1 MKNNKIIFT
10 TILIVILGINIINF
24 LTYKK
29 DTSMVI
35 RNKEENYNLCLKRNH
50 LFCDNII
57 KEREEYENCKGKKSE
72 TCKNIVRNYNEIKSN
87 EETFQEII
95 STSTMII
102 SPIIMFLV
110 ILYCTEVSTYNF
122 KSLTIKNYLNR
133 ISYKKY
139 IQKIYNYN
147 LLGILLPIIFNTFI
161 IISVILV
168 TKSFDLSFILNK
180 RFLKLYIL
188 NPILQS
194 LFLANLSFVLSLR
207 SKNVLSSFVKTS
219 IVYIIITF
227 IVESFH
233 EIFKSLNIKE
243 IVMLDILNYTGLDNK
258 TILVMLITNLLLVIC
273 SLSTIYLVFKN
284 KERCITL
291 MEGENVW

>member
-35 RNKEENYNLCLKRNH
+35 RNKEKSYNICLKRNH

-57 KEREEYENCKGKKSE
+57 KERKEYENCKDKKSE

-87 EETFQEII
+87 EETFEEII

-168 TKSFDLSFILNK
+168 TISFNLSFILNK

-291 MEGENVW
+291 MEGENV